1 MNYHQLNQEILNII
15 DGNFSRSDSNA
26 FLSQSD
32 AYKIICVKKNTAY
45 QEQLP
50 KNLVVNKIPRSEE
63 AINYIIVAK
72 NYNPFVKKTTVEFHG
87 YNNVFFVANKSK
99 IGVGDIRFY
108 DSQGMVIINKNSRHK
123 NWFTV
128 WMHSP
133 RSCVYWGKDSTSSG
147 VTCVTNDSKGIFVDD
162 DCMVAANTW
171 IRCSDMHD
179 IFDLD
184 SNEVINNAAD
194 VFVESHVWI
203 AQESL
208 ILKGAKIKSGS
219 IIGARSLVTGEI
231 PRFSLA
237 IGSPAKV
244 IKQNVSWHRTKVET
258 ERQNEL
264 VRLDK
269 LLLAK
274 NI

>member
-1 MNYHQLNQEILNII
+1 VNYQQLNKEILNII
-15 DGNFSRSDSNA
+15 KNRFARLDSTA

-32 AYKIICVKKNTAY
+32 TYKIICIKKNTAY
-45 QEQLP
+45 EEQLP
-50 KNLVVNKIPRSEE
+50 KNLFVNKIPHAEE
-63 AINYIIVAK
+63 AVNYIILSTDH
-72 NYNPFVKKTTVEFHG
+72 NPFFKKTVIEFHG
-87 YNNVFFVANKSK
+87 SNNVFFAANKSR

-108 DSQGMVIINKNSRHK
+108 DSEGIVILNKNSRHK

-133 RSCVYWGKDSTSSG
+133 RSCVYWGEDSTSSG
-147 VTCVTNDSKGIFVDD
+147 VTCVTNDSRGIFVDD

-171 IRCSDMHD
+171 MRCSDMHD

-184 SNEVINNAAD
+184 SSEVINNAAD
-194 VFVESHVWI
+194 VLIESHVWI

-208 ILKGAKIKSGS
+208 ILKGAKIRSGS

-237 IGSPAKV
+237 TGSPAKV
-244 IKQNVSWHRTKVET
+244 IKQNVSWHRTKNEN
-258 ERQNEL
+258 ERKNEL
-264 VRLDK
+264 ERLNK
-269 LLLAK
+269 LIPSK
-274 NI
+274 CF

>member
-1 MNYHQLNQEILNII
+1 MNYDRLNQEILKII
-15 DGNFSRSDSNA
+15 NDNFSQSDKNA

-32 AYKIICVKKNTAY
+32 PYEIICVKKHTAY
-45 QEQLP
+45 EEQLP
-50 KNLVVNKIPRSEE
+50 KNLQVNKLPRSEQ
-63 AINYIIVAK
+63 AVNYIIFSK
-72 NYNPFVKKTTVEFHG
+72 NHNPFIKKTVIEFHG
-87 YNNVFFVANKSK
+87 SNNVFFAANKSK

-108 DSQGMVIINKNSRHK
+108 DSKGMVIVNENSRHK

-133 RSCVYWGKDSTSSG
+133 CSCVYWGKDSTSSG

-194 VFVESHVWI
+194 VLVESHVWI

-237 IGSPAKV
+237 TGSPAKV
-244 IKQNVSWHRTKVET
+244 IKKNVSWHRTKVES
-258 ERQNEL
+258 ERQDEL
-264 VRLDK
+264 ARLDK
-269 LLLAK
+269 LLLFK
-274 NI
+274 NF

>member
-1 MNYHQLNQEILNII
+1 VNYQQLNKEILNIVS
-15 DGNFSRSDSNA
+15 NRFSQSDSTA
-26 FLSQSD
+26 FLSQLD
-32 AYKIICVKKNTAY
+32 NYEIICVKKNTAY
-45 QEQLP
+45 KEQLP
-50 KNLVVNKIPRSEE
+50 DNLFVNKLPHAEE
-63 AINYIIVAK
+63 AVNYIILSK
-72 NYNPFVKKTTVEFHG
+72 EHNPFLKKTVIEFHG
-87 YNNVFFVANKSK
+87 SNNIFFAANKSK

-108 DSQGMVIINKNSRHK
+108 DSKGMVILNENSRHK

-133 RSCVYWGKDSTSSG
+133 NSCVYWGKDSTSSG

-162 DCMVAANTW
+162 DCMIAANTW

-184 SNEVINNAAD
+184 SREVINNAAD
-194 VFVESHVWI
+194 VLIESHVWI

-208 ILKGAKIKSGS
+208 ILKGANIKSGS

-237 IGSPAKV
+237 TGSPAKV
-244 IKQNVSWHRTKVET
+244 IKQNVSWHRTKEEG
-258 ERQNEL
+258 ERKNEL
-264 VRLDK
+264 ERLNK
-269 LLLAK
+269 LLPSK
-274 NI
+274 YF

>member
-1 MNYHQLNQEILNII
+1 MNYHQLSLEIFNLIES
-15 DGNFSRSDSNA
+15 NFSKSDRNT
-26 FLSQSD
+26 FLSQLD
-32 AYKIICVKKNTAY
+32 TYEIICVKKNSTY
-45 QEQLP
+45 EQQLP
-50 KNLVVNKIPRSEE
+50 NNLSINKLPQSSE
-63 AINYIIVAK
+63 AVNYIIIGK
-72 NYNPFVKKTTVEFHG
+72 NYNPFLKKTALEFHG
-87 YNNVFFVANKSK
+87 SNNVFFAANKSK

-108 DSQGMVIINKNSRHK
+108 DSQGMVILNENSRHK

-133 RSCVYWGKDSTSSG
+133 NSCVYWGKDSTSSG
-147 VTCVTNDSKGIFVDD
+147 VTCVTNDSKGIFIDD

-184 SNEVINNAAD
+184 SHEVINNAAD
-194 VFVESHVWI
+194 VLVESHVWI

-219 IIGARSLVTGEI
+219 IIGARSLVASEI

-244 IKQNVSWHRTKVET
+244 IKQNVSWHRTKVES
-258 ERQNEL
+258 ERKDEL
-264 VRLDK
+264 MRLEK
-269 LLLAK
+269 LLPVK
-274 NI
+274 HF